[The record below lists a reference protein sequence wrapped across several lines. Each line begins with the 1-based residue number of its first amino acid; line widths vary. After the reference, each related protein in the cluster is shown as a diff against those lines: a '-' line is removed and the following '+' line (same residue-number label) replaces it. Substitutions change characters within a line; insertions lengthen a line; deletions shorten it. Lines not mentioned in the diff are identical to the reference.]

1 MTLLNIR
8 NSITLTLATLA
19 LVISTTST
27 AEDFNNLNVNDLK
40 GEGIAYVCVD
50 SRGTIFRSLG
60 ACDLL
65 EEISTDSGSVSKDD
79 AKGWDMKKTEA
90 L

>member
-1 MTLLNIR
+1 MEDLNKIQEFF
-8 NSITLTLATLA
+8 S
-19 LVISTTST
+19 
-27 AEDFNNLNVNDLK
+27 K
-40 GEGIAYVCVD
+40 P
-50 SRGTIFRSLG
+50 
-60 ACDLL
+60 L